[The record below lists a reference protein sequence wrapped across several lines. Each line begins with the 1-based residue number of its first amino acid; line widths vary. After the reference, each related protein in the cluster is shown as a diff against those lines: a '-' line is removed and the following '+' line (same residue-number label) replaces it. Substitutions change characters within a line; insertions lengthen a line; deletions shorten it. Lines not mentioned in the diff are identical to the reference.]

1 MLFQHR
7 PWPEKKEN
15 HTSPFVQLQ
24 LPAFA
29 ELHLLLVF
37 GFQPRT
43 KTWISGFSGFR
54 HWKNSLVSRNC
65 QNASAWMKPHLLG
78 FGFKSGSYIVEL
90 KGMKNLV
97 DSLTESL
104 APRPWKQYGPAAALS
119 ALFPAGGMAKGGSVK
134 TSNGSALFPAGGMA
148 KGGSVKTSNG
158 SALFPAGGMAKGGS
172 VKTSNGCGTTRC
184 TSVQIRHLWHVLR
197 NGDLERNHFKVVFQ
211 RCHSPMRFWPNQPK
225 IP

>member
-1 MLFQHR
+1 MTR
-7 PWPEKKEN
+7 KKRKPYKSFCAAS
-15 HTSPFVQLQ
+15 TSSFCW
-24 LPAFA
+24 AA
-29 ELHLLLVF
+29 SSSRF

-158 SALFPAGGMAKGGS
+158 SALFS
-172 VKTSNGCGTTRC
+172 CGWHGERRVC
-184 TSVQIRHLWHVLR
+184 KNVQWMWNNKMYIRANSTSVTCATEWWFGKESL
-197 NGDLERNHFKVVFQ
+197 
-211 RCHSPMRFWPNQPK
+211 
-225 IP
+225 